1 MIEGVDMPT
10 WWQWWVIVVITANTI
25 INAIVFFIG
34 RKFKKG
40 KDLTNE
46 RTNDRSIT

>member
-1 MIEGVDMPT
+1 MIEGIDMPT
-10 WWQWWVIVVITANTI
+10 WWQWWLIVVITVNTI

-46 RTNDRSIT
+46 RTNDRGIA